1 MAVLLFPSPL
11 VRRMHRIRR
20 TMPPTV
26 LPYAAATLAGWPIR
40 QPLPRHS
47 LTLMRTVLG
56 SLWSEP
62 RPPGAGAT
70 NRRDLFVL
78 ALIPVAVL
86 EGALRVDLPDR
97 WAQVALLVVVLPALV
112 WRRRR
117 PLATLAAAVLPGL
130 VFTWVTGTSLELGTS
145 VAFLLLPYSLA
156 RWGSGR
162 EAVLGFV
169 ALLAWQTVALAAEGL
184 SSDTVGGLVVLG
196 AAGAVGAAVRFRAR
210 SRVRTLEQVRL
221 LERERLARDLHD
233 TVAHHVST
241 IAVRAQVGQ
250 TIAQTRPEEAAAELA
265 LIEAEARRTLEEMRG
280 LVKVLRRTDP
290 DDLTRPGLGDLER
303 LASSDAS
310 GLSVRVRTDPLDE
323 VAAPVVAALVR
334 LAQESVT
341 NARRHARRAT
351 LVEVDVRVNAEQ
363 VHLRVHDD
371 GEGSGPRAA
380 GKDGW
385 GLVGMR
391 ERASLLGGS
400 CAAGRDPDGG
410 WTVTAVLPRRW
421 PT

>member
-1 MAVLLFPSPL
+1 
-11 VRRMHRIRR
+11 
-20 TMPPTV
+20 
-26 LPYAAATLAGWPIR
+26 
-40 QPLPRHS
+40 
-47 LTLMRTVLG
+47 MRTVLG